1 MAREQDIQRIVARVV
16 EEVRRRLAAGGA
28 SEGATGRE
36 ATHSADL
43 PGANSQ
49 QASRTLVVLF
59 TGGHV
64 GLDDGIAQA
73 LALAKAGWR
82 LDVVLSPR
90 AEALF
95 GRQRFAALG
104 GTGRILGSD
113 DVKSTLTLL
122 EGAEAVV
129 VPVLTR
135 NTATKAALLIAD
147 SLATNLLLQA
157 VAMGKPVL
165 AARDAAD
172 PSAALCA
179 CVGTAAA
186 PVAISRMMEAYF
198 RTLGELGLEMV
209 PVSEL
214 ARTVTN
220 RLGGNLP
227 SAGRGRPAA
236 LNRRQE
242 GAKRQRRTIV
252 TADDV
257 AAADPSQPLI
267 LPEDAIVTDVARETA
282 RRRGIEIRK
291 R

>member
-1 MAREQDIQRIVARVV
+1 
-16 EEVRRRLAAGGA
+16 
-28 SEGATGRE
+28 
-36 ATHSADL
+36 
-43 PGANSQ
+43 
-49 QASRTLVVLF
+49 
-59 TGGHV
+59 
-64 GLDDGIAQA
+64 
-73 LALAKAGWR
+73 
-82 LDVVLSPR
+82 
-90 AEALF
+90 
-95 GRQRFAALG
+95 
-104 GTGRILGSD
+104 
-113 DVKSTLTLL
+113 
-122 EGAEAVV
+122 
-129 VPVLTR
+129 
-135 NTATKAALLIAD
+135 
-147 SLATNLLLQA
+147 
-157 VAMGKPVL
+157 
-165 AARDAAD
+165 
-172 PSAALCA
+172 
-179 CVGTAAA
+179 
-186 PVAISRMMEAYF
+186 MMEAYF